1 MSAGGAEHAEEC
13 IAPRKSRVTLEQDE
27 GDPAVESPALQGHA
41 SEGGHPVAPAGATEC
56 ELKAAMARAKTAI
69 DPSVKAALV
78 IAEFGGHS
86 DVAALAVQLQIG
98 MNNVS
103 KNDLRKCEAMLYSQA
118 HALQAIFVGLA
129 RQAAFQVKEG
139 GWFPNYE
146 AHMRLALKAQSQ
158 CRTTL
163 ETLAQI
169 KNPPVVFA
177 RQANIAQG
185 PQQVNNEMMLAG
197 ESRADARETEKPHN
211 ELLEE
216 KPHERLDTGTPGTAV
231 GRDPAMAALGTFDGA
246 EVRRG

>member
-185 PQQVNNEMMLAG
+185 PQQVNNEMPCAG
-197 ESRADARETEKPHN
+197 AWETENAPDKLLEVKPH
-211 ELLEE
+211 
-216 KPHERLDTGTPGTAV
+216 KRLDTGTPGAAV
-231 GRDPAMAALGTFDGA
+231 GSDPAMATVGTFDRA

>member
-1 MSAGGAEHAEEC
+1 MMPSRSKAAGVTIRPEQPQAQADRDACDRLLKAIFDRGLGQRQIARVTGIPLSTVQRALQRVIYPYRQGRPMTGNVGDADASTWTKRQAKLVSLAIDQLQSTRDPTAGTQGR

-103 KNDLRKCEAMLYSQA
+103 KNDLRKCEGMLYSQA
-118 HALQAIFVGLA
+118 HALQAIFVELA
-129 RQAAFQVKEG
+129 SGSVSGEG
-139 GWFPNYE
+139 GG
-146 AHMRLALKAQSQ
+146 LVS
-158 CRTTL
+158 
-163 ETLAQI
+163 
-169 KNPPVVFA
+169 
-177 RQANIAQG
+177 
-185 PQQVNNEMMLAG
+185 
-197 ESRADARETEKPHN
+197 
-211 ELLEE
+211 
-216 KPHERLDTGTPGTAV
+216 
-231 GRDPAMAALGTFDGA
+231 
-246 EVRRG
+246 